1 MIQSFFLANA
11 KFCAVTH
18 HHEQL
23 FFPYCFDLHH
33 RSQIQTNFCARRG
46 YAKSIPQIHTDVSS
60 MVRRSSKA
68 QIKVQIYVH
77 VCEAY
82 FSWEALDMKD
92 DPYVIERFYG
102 VYLLYCT
109 NPKYKGRTYIGY
121 TVDPN
126 RRIVQHNKGKHA
138 GGAWR
143 TSNRG
148 PWFVFHIK
156 YIMYVEYNIH
166 ITGLCVIIFIS
177 WTLLLIL
184 CFFFFPEGKWS

>member
-1 MIQSFFLANA
+1 
-11 KFCAVTH
+11 
-18 HHEQL
+18 
-23 FFPYCFDLHH
+23 
-33 RSQIQTNFCARRG
+33 
-46 YAKSIPQIHTDVSS
+46 
-60 MVRRSSKA
+60 
-68 QIKVQIYVH
+68 
-77 VCEAY
+77 
-82 FSWEALDMKD
+82 MKD
-92 DPYVIERFYG
+92 DAYVIERFYG

-156 YIMYVEYNIH
+156 YITM
-166 ITGLCVIIFIS
+166 LRIIYILQECASSYLFRE
-177 WTLLLIL
+177 L
-184 CFFFFPEGKWS
+184 CF

>member
-1 MIQSFFLANA
+1 MVGWSSSWIRIH
-11 KFCAVTH
+11 K
-18 HHEQL
+18 
-23 FFPYCFDLHH
+23 H
-33 RSQIQTNFCARRG
+33 RLK
-46 YAKSIPQIHTDVSS
+46 YKYV
-60 MVRRSSKA
+60 
-68 QIKVQIYVH
+68 VH
-77 VCEAY
+77 VCKAY

-92 DPYVIERFYG
+92 DAYVIERFYG

-156 YIMYVEYNIH
+156 YITM
-166 ITGLCVIIFIS
+166 LRIIYILQECASSYLFRE
-177 WTLLLIL
+177 L
-184 CFFFFPEGKWS
+184 CF

>member
-1 MIQSFFLANA
+1 
-11 KFCAVTH
+11 
-18 HHEQL
+18 
-23 FFPYCFDLHH
+23 
-33 RSQIQTNFCARRG
+33 
-46 YAKSIPQIHTDVSS
+46 
-60 MVRRSSKA
+60 MVRWSSQA
-68 QIKVQIYVH
+68 QIKVLIGVH

-82 FSWEALDMKD
+82 YIWEALDMKD
-92 DPYVIERFYG
+92 DAYVIERFYG

-143 TSNRG
+143 TSKRG

-156 YIMYVEYNIH
+156 YITYVEYSVH
-166 ITGLCVIIFIS
+166 ITGMCVIIVIS
-177 WTLLLIL
+177 
-184 CFFFFPEGKWS
+184 